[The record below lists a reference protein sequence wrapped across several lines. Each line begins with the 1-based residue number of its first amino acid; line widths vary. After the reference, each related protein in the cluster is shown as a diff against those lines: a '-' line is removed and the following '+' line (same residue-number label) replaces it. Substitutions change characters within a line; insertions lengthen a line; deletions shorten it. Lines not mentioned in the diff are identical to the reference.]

1 MTQDKLTAA
10 KHTPDCSSTIT
21 AFKIF
26 CEAMASE
33 LEETARQR
41 DLLLEAV
48 KSANDLLVWI
58 IDRISSSEYE
68 LTTWKR
74 PWQDVERLQE
84 LFAALRNGRY
94 ASYEAEFKEALA
106 ACGVK

>member
-1 MTQDKLTAA
+1 MTHDKLTAA

-33 LEETARQR
+33 LEETVRQR
-41 DLLLEAV
+41 DLLIEKLQ
-48 KSANDLLVWI
+48 LLHDI
-58 IDRISSSEYE
+58 
-68 LTTWKR
+68 T
-74 PWQDVERLQE
+74 ERA
-84 LFAALRNGRY
+84 FAPSHAALSMGSAGWREGLQLRK
-94 ASYEAEFKEALA
+94 AVDEAKEALV